1 MITYEDEDKEGAQ
14 EIEEAE
20 VDALLSPEWAED
32 EEDSS
37 DEMNED
43 SQTSLIF
50 VSEEST
56 VHQFV
61 GDNIDLNIVS
71 LNGNTSFHAMGMIKA
86 TCPAPATRQGD
97 LIATIPRR
105 NITAEEK
112 AKTLKA
118 AEVKILSFVPKNK
131 IGLADIQFVP
141 VADLRQ
147 DPPTLL
153 PGDITWAA
161 GWAIKNHN
169 PAFEHPNWNG
179 FMKSIHQHQTKEKS
193 LIEFLPIIEGDPN
206 DYSTIYTTLMECL
219 RRSQS
224 PAVITFDLPIWLK
237 ATQIVLQSELPIITR
252 LGGFHLLKSFLGSI
266 GTIMADSGLQELIQ
280 LVYPGSCTAEH
291 ILSGGAYAK
300 SIRFHLLASAGI
312 AKFILRDI
320 VFSKQEFR
328 EMEDFIKNA
337 KDEKTGNCNLPNL

>member
-14 EIEEAE
+14 EIEEAD
-20 VDALLSPEWAED
+20 VDALLYPEWAED

-43 SQTSLIF
+43 SQTSSIF

-86 TCPAPATRQGD
+86 TCPAPATRQGG

-105 NITAEEK
+105 KITAEEK

-169 PAFEHPNWNG
+169 P
-179 FMKSIHQHQTKEKS
+179 
-193 LIEFLPIIEGDPN
+193 
-206 DYSTIYTTLMECL
+206 
-219 RRSQS
+219 
-224 PAVITFDLPIWLK
+224 
-237 ATQIVLQSELPIITR
+237 
-252 LGGFHLLKSFLGSI
+252 
-266 GTIMADSGLQELIQ
+266 
-280 LVYPGSCTAEH
+280 SC
-291 ILSGGAYAK
+291 
-300 SIRFHLLASAGI
+300 
-312 AKFILRDI
+312 
-320 VFSKQEFR
+320 V
-328 EMEDFIKNA
+328 
-337 KDEKTGNCNLPNL
+337 